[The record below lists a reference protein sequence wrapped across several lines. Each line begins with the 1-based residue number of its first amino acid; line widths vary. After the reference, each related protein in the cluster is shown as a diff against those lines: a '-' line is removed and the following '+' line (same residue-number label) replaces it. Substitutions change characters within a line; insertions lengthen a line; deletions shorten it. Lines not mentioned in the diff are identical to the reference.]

1 MKGTLMFFGILSMFF
16 LIPGCAHEVVE
27 LTHDGKLVMRI
38 EPDQV
43 EKCKYLHQVQAF
55 TGSDS
60 EENLTN
66 SLRNAVGAAGGNAY
80 VQLST
85 SDTDTELGAKAEAY
99 KCPPKTQ

>member
-1 MKGTLMFFGILSMFF
+1 MRMLRLSFVLLSMVW
-16 LIPGCAHEVVE
+16 LLSGCAHEVVE

-43 EKCKYLHQVQAF
+43 EQCKYLHQVQAF
-55 TGSDS
+55 TGSDD
-60 EENLTN
+60 EENLNN

-85 SDTDTELGAKAEAY
+85 FDTDTELGAKADAY
-99 KCPPKTQ
+99 KCPPK